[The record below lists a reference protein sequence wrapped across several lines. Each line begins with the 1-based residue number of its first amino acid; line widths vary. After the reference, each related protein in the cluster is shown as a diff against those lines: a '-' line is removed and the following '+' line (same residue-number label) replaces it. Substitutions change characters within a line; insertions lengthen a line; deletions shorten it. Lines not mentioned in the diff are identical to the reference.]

1 MVFEV
6 ELELTI
12 DEEDGAIVVQKM
24 SELANRAK
32 ELGFAIVEATEQEE
46 EEDEEERRKATNLRK
61 RREIVVYIIHLQR
74 SEAYF
79 YSNCSNVLLSLVYSV
94 IIRAHF
100 RLFLSSLST
109 LKDSNVRRK
118 VS

>member
-32 ELGFAIVEATEQEE
+32 ELGFAVVEAEAEQEE
-46 EEDEEERRKATNLRK
+46 EEEEESDN
-61 RREIVVYIIHLQR
+61 
-74 SEAYF
+74 SE
-79 YSNCSNVLLSLVYSV
+79 
-94 IIRAHF
+94 
-100 RLFLSSLST
+100 
-109 LKDSNVRRK
+109 KEK
-118 VS
+118 

>member
-32 ELGFAIVEATEQEE
+32 ELGFAVVEAEAEQEE
-46 EEDEEERRKATNLRK
+46 EEDEDEEEESDN
-61 RREIVVYIIHLQR
+61 
-74 SEAYF
+74 SE
-79 YSNCSNVLLSLVYSV
+79 
-94 IIRAHF
+94 
-100 RLFLSSLST
+100 
-109 LKDSNVRRK
+109 KEK
-118 VS
+118 EK

>member
-32 ELGFAIVEATEQEE
+32 ELGFAVVEAEAEQEE
-46 EEDEEERRKATNLRK
+46 EEDDEEEREEKSDK
-61 RREIVVYIIHLQR
+61 
-74 SEAYF
+74 SE
-79 YSNCSNVLLSLVYSV
+79 
-94 IIRAHF
+94 
-100 RLFLSSLST
+100 
-109 LKDSNVRRK
+109 KK
-118 VS
+118 EEK

>member
-32 ELGFAIVEATEQEE
+32 ELGFVVVQAEAEQEE
-46 EEDEEERRKATNLRK
+46 EEDEDEEEESDN
-61 RREIVVYIIHLQR
+61 
-74 SEAYF
+74 SE
-79 YSNCSNVLLSLVYSV
+79 
-94 IIRAHF
+94 
-100 RLFLSSLST
+100 
-109 LKDSNVRRK
+109 KEK
-118 VS
+118 

>member
-32 ELGFAIVEATEQEE
+32 ELGFAVVEAEAEQEE
-46 EEDEEERRKATNLRK
+46 DEDEEEESDN
-61 RREIVVYIIHLQR
+61 
-74 SEAYF
+74 SE
-79 YSNCSNVLLSLVYSV
+79 
-94 IIRAHF
+94 
-100 RLFLSSLST
+100 
-109 LKDSNVRRK
+109 KK
-118 VS
+118 EEK